1 MSIFPGERRQPPVI
15 PAPTLAPRVQC
26 IGEMLT
32 KRALMILALAATAAA
47 CGAAEDEIDDIDES
61 INCLNACQAYDDCVA
76 PDGFDVT
83 VCQMDCEEMALMSD
97 IFEEQTET
105 CDACIAE
112 GFCEGE
118 SFLCESEC
126 AGIVP

>member
-1 MSIFPGERRQPPVI
+1 M
-15 PAPTLAPRVQC
+15 
-26 IGEMLT
+26 
-32 KRALMILALAATAAA
+32 KRALTVLAFALALGLGGAS
-47 CGAAEDEIDDIDES
+47 CGAADDDIDDIDEA
-61 INCLNACQAYDDCVA
+61 INCLNACQAFEDCVA
-76 PDGFDVT
+76 PEGFDVAS
-83 VCQMDCEEMALMSD
+83 CQADCEAMAAMSE

-112 GFCEGE
+112 GFCEEE